1 MAHCFGS
8 RSQQKK
14 NMKVKEIKKIAI
26 DFGGY
31 LTIIKTSSEYD
42 YEESIFTIDDVRLI
56 ISKKIKESFDPK
68 RILNPGK
75 MYRGV

>member
-31 LTIIKTSSEYD
+31 LTIVKTSSDYD
-42 YEESIFTIDDVRLI
+42 FDETIFTVDDVRLM

-75 MYRGV
+75 MYRGI

>member
-1 MAHCFGS
+1 LFWIEVPA
-8 RSQQKK
+8 KK
-14 NMKVKEIKKIAI
+14 NMKVKEIKKMAI
-26 DFGGY
+26 EFGGY
-31 LTIIKTSSEYD
+31 LTIIKTSPDYD
-42 YEESIFTIDDVRLI
+42 YDETIFTVDDVRLM